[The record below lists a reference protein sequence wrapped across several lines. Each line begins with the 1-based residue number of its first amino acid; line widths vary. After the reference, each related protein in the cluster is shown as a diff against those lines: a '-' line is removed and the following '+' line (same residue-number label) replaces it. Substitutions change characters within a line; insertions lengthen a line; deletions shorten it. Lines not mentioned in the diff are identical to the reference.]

1 MSVFTQPIEWDQ
13 SLIQRYDLA
22 GPRYTSYP
30 TAPQFQET
38 FSQASL
44 FRAIVRS
51 NLAQRPLSLYFHIPF
66 CESLCYYCGC
76 NKIVTNNKRRALP
89 YIQRM
94 IQELALYADMFT
106 PNKQVQQL
114 HWGGGTPTFIS
125 DDEMSL
131 LMNASRRLFNFA
143 DDKTGEFSVEI
154 HPGQVSINT
163 MAHLRQLGFNR
174 VSMGVQDFDARV
186 QQAVNRYNTRA
197 QIAALIQAL
206 HAQQYQSISMDLI
219 YGLPL
224 QNQHSLRETLQQV
237 IDLEPDRLSL
247 FNYAHMPHLFKS
259 QRLIH
264 AEDLPCPTEKL
275 EMLHLAIDTLQQAGY
290 VYIGMDHFAKPDD
303 DLVKAQQQG
312 KLQRNF
318 QGYST
323 HGNCDL
329 LALGV
334 SSISMIDNVYVQ
346 NAKELNIYQQTMD
359 KGLLPIAKG
368 FTLNQ
373 EDLLRRFVINRL
385 ICYCELSFHELS
397 RAFDINP
404 QQHFRTELAQ
414 LQPMI
419 EDGLLQID
427 NSGIKVLS
435 KGRLLIRHI
444 CMVFDECL
452 QQTDHAKTIRYS
464 KII

>member
-1 MSVFTQPIEWDQ
+1 MSVFTQPIEWDRQ
-13 SLIQRYDLA
+13 LIQRYDLA
-22 GPRYTSYP
+22 APRYTSYP

-76 NKIVTNNKRRALP
+76 NKIVTNNKNRALP

-94 IQELALYADMFT
+94 IQELALYADMFD
-106 PNKQVQQL
+106 PNKQVQQV

-131 LMNASRRLFNFA
+131 LMDASRRLFKFS

-174 VSMGVQDFDARV
+174 VSMGVQDFDERV
-186 QQAVNRYNTRA
+186 QRAVNRFNTRT
-197 QIAALIQAL
+197 QIAKLMKALQV
-206 HAQQYQSISMDLI
+206 QQYQSISMDLI

-224 QNQHSLRETLQQV
+224 QNQQSLHETLQQV

-247 FNYAHMPHLFKS
+247 FNYAHLPHLFKS

-264 AEDLPCPTEKL
+264 DEDLPDPAQKL
-275 EMLHLAIDTLQQAGY
+275 DMLHQAINTLQQAGY

-346 NAKELNIYQQTMD
+346 NEKNINSYQQKMD
-359 KGLLPIAKG
+359 MGILPIAKG

-373 EDLLRRFVINRL
+373 EDLLRRFIINRL
-385 ICYCELSFHELS
+385 ICHCELNFHEVV
-397 RAFDINP
+397 RIFDIDP
-404 QQHFRTELAQ
+404 QQHFRVELEK
-414 LQPMI
+414 LQPMQ

-427 NSGIKVLS
+427 NHGIKVLN

-444 CMVFDECL
+444 CMVFDEYL
-452 QQTDHAKTIRYS
+452 QKNNNIVPIRYS